1 MDNCR
6 ECHFELPMKVRF
18 CPGCGMENPLASA
31 TKSGSA
37 PPVELSLA
45 EPALD
50 TPAPA
55 SAPPVSVPVAKP
67 ARVSNLQPPRQD
79 LSLIKPPPP
88 PATQAKSSAYAAG
101 SGTSPAPDRKPVR
114 IGRWLVVAVVAL
126 AVVGW
131 FARPLF
137 GPPDPCQSA
146 GVSSELDQ
154 ARTALSA
161 RDHRTALS
169 KSTLTLT
176 TCAQGQR
183 ADELRRIQTEAVN
196 FIVAEGRRCL
206 KAMDVACLERV
217 SADLALVA
225 QHPTAQAFNTDLER
239 DIGTRTNRDLEEARR
254 CLAKGDIECADQRM
268 KLPLAL
274 RRNDTPVQALQEQL
288 DKARTAVDSA
298 KSCLASSAT
307 ECAAVPLEGLRQASP
322 QSPLVKGLE
331 RRAQSAVPPQEPP
344 PVDSAASAQM
354 PPAVATTATVPQSPV
369 QSPPFAAILV
379 PDIRIGDRW
388 VLQTIDHNNP
398 QWSNSTERLVTE
410 VSSGGMTMT
419 SRNTRSN
426 FTRTLSYTRE
436 WNLISERDPAGKG
449 ANYSP
454 PIRYLIF
461 PLEKGKT
468 WRAEVRKQRLEGGA
482 EQVYSL
488 SAEVQDIEKVQV
500 GAGTFDTIKVVL
512 QIETRENGVLLFQ
525 STDISWYAP
534 LAKRSVK
541 TEESSNDL
549 QRGVRSNRT
558 IELVDYSVA
567 R

>member
-6 ECHFELPMKVRF
+6 KCHFELPMKVRF
-18 CPGCGMENPLASA
+18 CPGCGTENPLVGA
-31 TKSGSA
+31 TKSALA
-37 PPVELSLA
+37 PPVELTLA
-45 EPALD
+45 EPARN
-50 TPAPA
+50 TSPPTQV
-55 SAPPVSVPVAKP
+55 PPVSVPAAKP
-67 ARVSNLQPPRQD
+67 AGVSIPQPPVPDR
-79 LSLIKPPPP
+79 SAANPAPPPP
-88 PATQAKSSAYAAG
+88 VAHEKSPAAVA
-101 SGTSPAPDRKPVR
+101 GTSSAPDRKPMR
-114 IGRWLVVAVVAL
+114 IGRWLVVAAIVL

-137 GPPDPCQSA
+137 GPSDPCQSA

-154 ARTALSA
+154 ARTALGA

-196 FIVAEGRRCL
+196 LIVAEGRRCL

-225 QHPTAQAFNTDLER
+225 QHPAAKAFNTDLER

-322 QSPLVKGLE
+322 QSPLIKGLE
-331 RRAQSAVPPQEPP
+331 RRAQSTTPQEPP
-344 PVDSAASAQM
+344 PADSAASAQA
-354 PPAVATTATVPQSPV
+354 PPAVATTVTVPQSPV
-369 QSPPFAAILV
+369 PSPLSAAIPI

-426 FTRTLSYTRE
+426 YTRTLSYTRE

-449 ANYSP
+449 ANYAP
-454 PIRYLIF
+454 PMRYLIF

-482 EQVYSL
+482 EQVYGL
-488 SAEVQDIEKVQV
+488 SAEVQGLEKVQV
-500 GAGTFDTIKVVL
+500 GAGMFDAIKVVL
-512 QIETRENGVLLFQ
+512 QIETRENGVLLSQ
-525 STDISWYAP
+525 STDVSWYAP

-558 IELVDYSVA
+558 IELVDYSVG